1 MSEANNNTLFD
12 RKNIILA
19 ILFCAIGSL
28 SAFAQ
33 GEKEKNF
40 PDTPIKNSD
49 VTNTYESPETTANES
64 SYEFNMRQSNQN
76 LNRDIKPTPK
86 TAVRKENPLYKQGSD
101 KEVKREEMS
110 TLSFNLFLYIVDKF
124 REDN

>member
-1 MSEANNNTLFD
+1 MSEQNNITLFD

-19 ILFCAIGSL
+19 FLFCALGSL
-28 SAFAQ
+28 NAFAQ
-33 GEKEKNF
+33 GEKERSF
-40 PDTPIKNSD
+40 PDAPMKTSD
-49 VTNTYESPETTANES
+49 VASTFENHESTS
-64 SYEFNMRQSNQN
+64 SDSKYDFSLKQNNQH
-76 LNRDIKPTPK
+76 LNKDVKSVQN

-101 KEVKREEMS
+101 KEIKKEEMS